1 MFPAYL
7 GYYSIQHTS
16 QTRDLHTPPCAEKD
30 MNLAPLLLLV
40 AATLEGWLLNPQKF

>member
-7 GYYSIQHTS
+7 GCYSIQHTS

-40 AATLEGWLLNPQKF
+40 AATLEG